1 MNQQLL
7 RKLGGPNSLGHTV
20 CTEFKWFFKHLLI
33 SSIAENFGLECY
45 FGSQQMNTSIVQ
57 YTVQYGKI

>member
-20 CTEFKWFFKHLLI
+20 EKVVAPNSTVTLVSVRIGACCVTCQTE
-33 SSIAENFGLECY
+33 
-45 FGSQQMNTSIVQ
+45 MD
-57 YTVQYGKI
+57 